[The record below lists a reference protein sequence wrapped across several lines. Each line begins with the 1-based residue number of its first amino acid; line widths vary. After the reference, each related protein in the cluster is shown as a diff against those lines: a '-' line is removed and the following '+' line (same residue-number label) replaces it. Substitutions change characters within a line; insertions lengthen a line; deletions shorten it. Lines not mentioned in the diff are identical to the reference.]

1 VLPSSLSPIFSTN
14 KSSYLASFFTG
25 SNFQGSELKIYG
37 IYAECIDLPST
48 WVPLLNS
55 MKSNTNLE
63 FEDVCCVFTAAQC
76 DVTHAF
82 TQAAVSIAQLEGL
95 YKDGGTRSIVC
106 SQWVDNS
113 STCAPWVPANPP
125 NTLYVRDGKG
135 EVVDKA

>member
-1 VLPSSLSPIFSTN
+1 
-14 KSSYLASFFTG
+14 
-25 SNFQGSELKIYG
+25 
-37 IYAECIDLPST
+37 
-48 WVPLLNS
+48 
-55 MKSNTNLE
+55 M
-63 FEDVCCVFTAAQC
+63 FTATQC
-76 DVTHAF
+76 NVTHAF